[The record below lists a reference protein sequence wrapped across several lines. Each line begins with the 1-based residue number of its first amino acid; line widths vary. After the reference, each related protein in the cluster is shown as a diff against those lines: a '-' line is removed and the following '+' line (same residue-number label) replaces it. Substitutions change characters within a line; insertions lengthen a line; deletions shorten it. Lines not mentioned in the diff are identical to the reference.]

1 MKKWI
6 AALLP
11 VLILLLSAPPAFAA
25 GTDAVIDMHGA
36 KTYLGLTS
44 DWSKAWNE
52 DNFEEVTGDDVPYSG
67 NVTVKAGTV
76 GNITLGNS
84 GSKLLVQGGTVQ
96 DVECEGAVEVRA
108 GTVRSVSA
116 DGDVKISGGSIRYD
130 VESSGEVTLSG
141 TVSVGGNLTAHDVT
155 VSSGAKA
162 SLGGTITADGVVLLN
177 SCALKTR
184 GIAGEDSG
192 TLELNK
198 YTAVLPPLTDLESI
212 VVDGGTTA
220 QADEKITAGSLY
232 IKDGAEFVTKSSLDL
247 NYLEGPGTLYFHS
260 GTLTV
265 HDGVRGKPLLVFS
278 NSVGNGTTIF
288 YADHD
293 TVSEDDVKLYDYE
306 IEIDDDGDEDRF
318 TLSNSLSDGITLGD
332 QSLSIAGGGSA
343 VVKARV
349 NPGLSAFAKGTKV
362 VWELYGDT
370 SAFTKAP
377 DAANQSCR
385 ISVPTGVT
393 GMHKATLIAYLVDSR
408 GDRLEDYRSDSCV
421 LSTGYGDDS
430 NGSSPS
436 DLTLDTTTVSILT
449 GDRYWVLARTYS
461 SVPPHAMSYNSAVAT
476 IGAPTAAKDRSGNP
490 GWIYPVTG
498 AGKGQVTIDIAGQ
511 KMITSVSAGITVD
524 TSAYT
529 MAPGGRYVVGI
540 AAKGI
545 DEKSLQV
552 YSNSPCVSVQSA
564 GRSGNLLLYRLTGVN
579 DGTAVI
585 TYAISGGESVRTAVT
600 VRSGASAGGVSSR
613 LVALA

>member
-11 VLILLLSAPPAFAA
+11 LLILLLSAPPALAA
-25 GTDAVIDMHGA
+25 STDAVIDMHGA
-36 KTYLGLTS
+36 ETYLGLAS
-44 DWSKAWNE
+44 DWSKAWNKG
-52 DNFEEVTGDDVPYSG
+52 NFEEVTGDDVPYTG
-67 NVTVKAGTV
+67 NLTVKAGTV
-76 GNITLGNS
+76 GNIDLEGS

-96 DVECEGAVEVRA
+96 DVECGGTAEVRA
-108 GTVRSVSA
+108 GTVRSISA

-130 VESSGEVTLSG
+130 VDSSGEVTLSG
-141 TVSVGGNLTAHDVT
+141 TASIGGNLTANDVT

-177 SCALKTR
+177 SCTLKTR

-192 TLELNK
+192 TLELNR
-198 YTAVLPPLTDLESI
+198 YTAMLPPLSDLDSI

-232 IKDGAEFVTKSSLDL
+232 IKDGAEFVTKSYLDL
-247 NYLEGPGTLYFHS
+247 NLLEGPGTLYFHS
-260 GTLTV
+260 GMLTV
-265 HDGVRGKPLLVFS
+265 HEGIRGKPLLVFS
-278 NSVGNGTTIF
+278 NSVGNGTTAF

-293 TVSEDDVKLYDYE
+293 AVSRDDVRLYDYE
-306 IEIDDDGDEDRF
+306 LEINDSGDEDKF
-318 TLSNSLSDGITLGD
+318 TLSNPLSEGITFNVE
-332 QSLSIAGGGSA
+332 SLSIASGGSN

-349 NPGLSAFAKGTKV
+349 NPSLSSFAKGTKI

-370 SAFTKAP
+370 SAFTKTP
-377 DAANQSCR
+377 DSASQSCK
-385 ISVPTGVT
+385 ITVPASVT

-408 GDRLEDYRSDSCV
+408 GDRLEDYRSDACT
-421 LSTGYGDDS
+421 LSTGYDS
-430 NGSSPS
+430 DTDSPS

-449 GDRYWVLARTYS
+449 GDRYWVLARTSS

-476 IGAPTAAKDRSGNP
+476 IGAGTAARDRNGNP

-498 AGKGQVTIDIAGQ
+498 VGKGQVTIDISGL

-529 MAPGGRYVVGI
+529 MAPGGRYVVGV
-540 AAKGI
+540 AVKGI

-552 YSNSPCVSVQSA
+552 YSNSPCVGVLLA
-564 GRSGNLLLYRLTGVN
+564 GRSGNLLLYRLTGVSN
-579 DGTAVI
+579 GTAVV
-585 TYAISGGESVRTAVT
+585 TFAISGGESTRTAVT
-600 VRSGASAGGVSSR
+600 VRSGASAGGVSAR